1 MTTIKSEDAGAY
13 KIHPLGNDD
22 FTVKPYTLKPDDTII
37 EEALKILAGRVSRG
51 QPLTKPDDVKNYL
64 LLFYRSHEHEVFGCI
79 FMNSQHEVITF
90 EEMFQGTIDGASVY
104 PREVVKRALELN
116 AAAVTFYHNHPSGNP
131 TPSQADIRLTG
142 LLKTALKT
150 VDIRTLDHIV
160 IGAADTRPV
169 SFAEQGLI

>member
-104 PREVVKRALELN
+104 PREVVKRALQLN

-131 TPSQADIRLTG
+131 TPSQADVRLTER
-142 LLKTALKT
+142 LKTALKT

>member
-1 MTTIKSEDAGAY
+1 
-13 KIHPLGNDD
+13 
-22 FTVKPYTLKPDDTII
+22 
-37 EEALKILAGRVSRG
+37 
-51 QPLTKPDDVKNYL
+51 
-64 LLFYRSHEHEVFGCI
+64 
-79 FMNSQHEVITF
+79 
-90 EEMFQGTIDGASVY
+90 
-104 PREVVKRALELN
+104 
-116 AAAVTFYHNHPSGNP
+116 VTFFHNHPSGNP

>member
-13 KIHPLGNDD
+13 KIHPLGKED
-22 FTVKPYTLKPDDTII
+22 FEVKPCTFKSDDTII
-37 EEALKILAGRVSRG
+37 EEALKILSARVSRG
-51 QPLTKPDDVKNYL
+51 QALTKPDDVKNYL
-64 LLFYRSHEHEVFGCI
+64 LIRYRGRLHEMFGCI
-79 FMNSQHEVITF
+79 FLNNQHEIIEV
-90 EEMFQGTIDGASVY
+90 EELFYGTIDGASVY
-104 PREVVKRALELN
+104 PRVVVQRALQLN
-116 AAAVTFYHNHPSGNP
+116 AAAVTFFHNHPSGNP

-169 SFAEQGLI
+169 SFAEQGFI